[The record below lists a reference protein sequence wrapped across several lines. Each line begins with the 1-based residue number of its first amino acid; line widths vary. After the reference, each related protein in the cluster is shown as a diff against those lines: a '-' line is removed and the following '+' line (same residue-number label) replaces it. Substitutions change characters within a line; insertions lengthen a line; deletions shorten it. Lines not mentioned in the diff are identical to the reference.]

1 MRVGLNDKWDNQK
14 LENKWVISSY
24 EIYNR
29 ESGLP
34 FRPIAQLQEIGLELS
49 KLTAPNP
56 TTNMLKKQEPYKM
69 VFTPLAR
76 KTLSFR
82 PQDASA

>member
-24 EIYNR
+24 EIYNT

-34 FRPIAQLQEIGLELS
+34 FRLIAQLQEIGLETS
-49 KLTAPNP
+49 KLTEPNP
-56 TTNMLKKQEPYKM
+56 TTNALKKQELYTM
-69 VFTPLAR
+69 VFIPTAR

-82 PQDASA
+82 SQDVSA